1 MPLGE
6 GQVHALPGIAGS
18 PMRQRLMFEPL
29 RQMFRRGR
37 AAARPLPGTPPGTRW
52 YAIGDVHGRLDL
64 FQELIAAIERDDREA
79 GPADTTVV
87 LLGDLVDRGPD
98 SAGVVARARAW
109 QAERRVRL
117 LAGNHEEMFLYA
129 LEDLGVLRHFLRHG
143 GRQTALS
150 YGIPREEYDSA
161 TMEELQALLAAAVPR
176 EDLQFLSSAKNYLV
190 AGDYLF
196 VHAGI
201 APDVP
206 LEEQE
211 EHHLRWI
218 REPFLDHDSP
228 HERFVVH
235 GHTITEGI
243 DLRHNRCGIDTGAY
257 RSGCLTALVLE
268 GTGRRLIQAVERDG
282 VIAIETEVFA

>member
-1 MPLGE
+1 
-6 GQVHALPGIAGS
+6 
-18 PMRQRLMFEPL
+18 MRQPLMFEPL
-29 RQMFRRGR
+29 RQIFRSRQR
-37 AAARPLPGTPPGTRW
+37 APERPLPAVPPGTRW
-52 YAIGDVHGRLDL
+52 YAVGDVHGRLDL
-64 FQELIAAIERDDREA
+64 FEELIAAIESDDREA
-79 GPADTTVV
+79 PAADTTVV

-129 LEDLGVLRHFLRHG
+129 LGDVAVLRHFLRHG

-150 YGIPREEYDSA
+150 YGIPREAYDSA
-161 TMEELQALLAAAVPR
+161 TMEELQAKLAVAVPR
-176 EDLQFLSSAKNYLV
+176 EDLTFLSSAKNYLV

-218 REPFLDHDSP
+218 REPFLDHEAP

-235 GHTITEGI
+235 GHTITDGI
-243 DLRHNRCGIDTGAY
+243 DERANRIGIDTGAY
-257 RSGCLTALVLE
+257 KSGCLTALVLE
-268 GTGRRLIQAVERDG
+268 GTTRRVIQAVERDG
-282 VIAIETEVFA
+282 TIAIETGAELQ